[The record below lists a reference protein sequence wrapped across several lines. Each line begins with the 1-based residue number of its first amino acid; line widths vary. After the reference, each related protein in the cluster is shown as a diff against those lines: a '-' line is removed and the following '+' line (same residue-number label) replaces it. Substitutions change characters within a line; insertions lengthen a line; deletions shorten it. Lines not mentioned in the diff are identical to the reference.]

1 MKIDYDFIMMLVVLC
16 FLLSVGDVYLGE
28 LDGVISPASS
38 SYLLRAIK
46 LAEDNNAS
54 CLIIKLDTPGGLDV
68 SMRVITKRILNAE
81 VPVVIYVA
89 PKGARAASA
98 GVFILYASH
107 IAAMA
112 PGTNIGA
119 AHPVSMGGEK
129 IDSVMIEKVTN
140 DAVAYLKAIAKERGR
155 NEKWAEKAVRESASI
170 DAETALK
177 IGVCEI
183 FAEDVN
189 DLISKLDG
197 RTVEVKGEKH
207 TLKTESRPV
216 KDIAMNFKERLL
228 LLLTNPNIAY
238 ILLLLGIYGLFFE
251 LQNPGTIFPGVVGG
265 ICIILGFYALHLLPV
280 NYAGVALIALSA
292 ILFILEIYITSGGLL
307 TIGGIIS
314 LVLGSL
320 ILFESD
326 VPFLRLS
333 WEVIVIVVI
342 IIAAFFIFILSM
354 GIHAQFKKRATGKEG
369 IIGMIGVART
379 DIKPSGGTI
388 FVHGEYW
395 NAISDKSIKKDVEV
409 KIIDVKEMILKV
421 EPVESV

>member
-1 MKIDYDFIMMLVVLC
+1 MKIDYDFIMMFVVLC

-140 DAVAYLKAIAKERGR
+140 DAVAYLKAIARERGR

-177 IGVCEI
+177 KGVCEI

-197 RTVEVKGEKH
+197 WIVEIKGEKH
-207 TLKTESRPV
+207 ILKTESRPV

-369 IIGMIGVART
+369 IIGMIGVAKT

-395 NAISDKSIKKDVEV
+395 NAISDKSIKKDGEV